1 MVMDANKGLIK
12 KGIILSGLMNM
23 GGVLVL
29 SRFFNNKAI
38 NEADPAV
45 MSNFG
50 LFMIVVWG
58 LAYIA
63 VASKWDHLKW
73 IFGVFIIEKFTYGSV
88 WAKWLMNN
96 SLASVYEQ
104 DTMAGL
110 FYSVYG
116 ANDWLF
122 CFFFIYVFIHLSRQK
137 K

>member
-1 MVMDANKGLIK
+1 MKAKKGLIK
-12 KGIILSGLMNM
+12 KGIILSGLMNI

-29 SRFFNNKAI
+29 SRFFNNKVI
-38 NEADPAV
+38 NGTDPNV

-63 VASKWDHLKW
+63 VTSKWEHLKW
-73 IFGVFIIEKFTYGSV
+73 IFGVFIIEKFTYGFV

-96 SLASVYEQ
+96 SLAGVYEQ
-104 DTMAGL
+104 DTMAGI
-110 FYSVYG
+110 FYTVYG

-122 CFFFIYVFIHLSRQK
+122 CLFYVFIFIHLSKQK
-137 K
+137 N